1 MEGYGILNTIN
12 GDKYEGE
19 FKSNEKEGYGII
31 YSKKGNRYKCQFKND
46 HIEGKK
52 IIYYFNKANI
62 LMRKE

>member
-31 YSKKGNRYKCQFKND
+31 YSKKGNKYKCQFKNYN
-46 HIEGKK
+46 IFQFQENKLINK
-52 IIYYFNKANI
+52 WKFTIIT
-62 LMRKE
+62 

>member
-46 HIEGKK
+46 HIEGKR

-62 LMRKE
+62 LMRKK

>member
-19 FKSNEKEGYGII
+19 FKSNEREGYGII

-62 LMRKE
+62 LMRKK

>member
-31 YSKKGNRYKCQFKND
+31 YAKKGNRYKCQFKND
-46 HIEGKK
+46 HIEGKR

>member
-46 HIEGKK
+46 HIEG
-52 IIYYFNKANI
+52 NI
-62 LMRKE
+62 FWF